1 MPTAYTMPMAYA
13 TPPVLVSSPTEET
26 LLRAHIR
33 DLDAKVADLSEQL
46 RRCLDVCYMLGSR
59 NLRMRDALRTTQE
72 LAAGPE
78 PINTITRLARI
89 TEVARTILDE
99 RDDQAL
105 ANDVLDFV
113 QAYLRATEAEHVEE
127 SVE

>member
-1 MPTAYTMPMAYA
+1 MPEYT

-46 RRCLDVCYMLGSR
+46 HHCIDVCFMLSTR
-59 NLRMRDALRTTQE
+59 NLCMRDALQTTRE
-72 LAAGPE
+72 IAAGPDAT
-78 PINTITRLARI
+78 NTIARLVRI
-89 TEVARTILDE
+89 TRVARTILDE
-99 RDDQAL
+99 QDDQAL